1 MGEEIVKEI
10 IEENFP
16 ELNKWI
22 FEIEWVYQIPKRKWG
37 AGRHIL
43 VKFQNF
49 KKKTKRKIKNY
60 HADDS
65 LNTFNIIEFNYI
77 NSEKGKKQ

>member
-1 MGEEIVKEI
+1 MFVFFKSLFQKGRRFNMGNGGGPEI

-37 AGRHIL
+37 AGR
-43 VKFQNF
+43 
-49 KKKTKRKIKNY
+49 RKGT
-60 HADDS
+60 S
-65 LNTFNIIEFNYI
+65 W
-77 NSEKGKKQ
+77 